1 MSSGA
6 LGPREAPSLGIDMG
20 YEMMETDLQDMGY
33 RPCHQEY
40 DMTDLTMFVVACSYF
55 IKISPKQQVSWL
67 LPSLND
73 GLSHNLEVQIGE

>member
-6 LGPREAPSLGIDMG
+6 LGPREAPSLGIDV
-20 YEMMETDLQDMGY
+20 GY
-33 RPCHQEY
+33 RTCHQEY
-40 DMTDLTMFVVACSYF
+40 DMTDLTMFPVACSYF
-55 IKISPKQQVSWL
+55 IIFSPKQQVSWL